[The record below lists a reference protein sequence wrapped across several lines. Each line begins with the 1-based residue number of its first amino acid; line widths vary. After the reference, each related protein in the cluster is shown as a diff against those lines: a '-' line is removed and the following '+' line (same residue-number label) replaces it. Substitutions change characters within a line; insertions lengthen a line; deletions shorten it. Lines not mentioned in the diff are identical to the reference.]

1 MGKSDEYIDFK
12 AYMRYLGKVTGEP
25 ADPDRLRNAV
35 LARAEERTELQTA
48 LSLLKS
54 LSVAAA
60 IVLVCALGAAGLG
73 YASAAGGDKAGRDKA
88 GRDKAGRDKAGENEA
103 GEELWSRARVE
114 DRGPRGALRLYDAY
128 EHSKEI
134 MEKFNRECL

>member
-1 MGKSDEYIDFK
+1 MKGMGKSDEYIDFK

-60 IVLVCALGAAGLG
+60 IVLVCALGAASLG
-73 YASAAGGDKAGRDKA
+73 YASA
-88 GRDKAGRDKAGENEA
+88 AGRDKAGENEA

-114 DRGPRGALRLYDAY
+114 DRGPRGVLRLYDAY

-134 MEKFNRECL
+134 REKFYRECL

>member
-12 AYMRYLGKVTGEP
+12 AYLRYLGKVTGEP

-88 GRDKAGRDKAGENEA
+88 G
-103 GEELWSRARVE
+103 EELWSRARVE
-114 DRGPRGALRLYDAY
+114 DRGPRGVRRLDDAY

-134 MEKFNRECL
+134 REKFYRECL

>member
-35 LARAEERTELQTA
+35 LARAEEHTELQTA

-88 GRDKAGRDKAGENEA
+88 G
-103 GEELWSRARVE
+103 EELWSRARVE

-134 MEKFNRECL
+134 KEKFYRECL

>member
-12 AYMRYLGKVTGEP
+12 AYLRYLGKVTGEP
-25 ADPDRLRNAV
+25 ADPDRLKKAV
-35 LARAEERTELQTA
+35 LARTEEHTELQTA

-88 GRDKAGRDKAGENEA
+88 G
-103 GEELWSRARVE
+103 EELWSRARVE
-114 DRGPRGALRLYDAY
+114 DRGPRGVVRLYDAY

-134 MEKFNRECL
+134 REKFYRECL

>member
-12 AYMRYLGKVTGEP
+12 AYLRYLGKVTGEP

-88 GRDKAGRDKAGENEA
+88 RENEA
-103 GEELWSRARVE
+103 GEEVWSRARVE
-114 DRGPRGALRLYDAY
+114 DRGPRGVLRLYDAY

-134 MEKFNRECL
+134 REKFNRECL

>member
-88 GRDKAGRDKAGENEA
+88 G
-103 GEELWSRARVE
+103 EELWSRARVE
-114 DRGPRGALRLYDAY
+114 DRGPRGSLRLYEAY

-134 MEKFNRECL
+134 REKFYRECL

>member
-25 ADPDRLRNAV
+25 ADADKLKQAV
-35 LARAEERTELQTA
+35 LAKAEERTEMQTA

-54 LSVAAA
+54 LSAAAA
-60 IVLVCALGAAGLG
+60 IVLVCALGAAGVG
-73 YASAAGGDKAGRDKA
+73 YASAGRTD
-88 GRDKAGRDKAGENEA
+88 EA

-114 DRGPRGALRLYDAY
+114 DRGQRGALRLYEAY
-128 EHSKEI
+128 EHSQEI
-134 MEKFNRECL
+134 REKFL

>member
-88 GRDKAGRDKAGENEA
+88 G
-103 GEELWSRARVE
+103 EELWSRARVE
-114 DRGPRGALRLYDAY
+114 DRGPRGVLRLYEAY

-134 MEKFNRECL
+134 REKFYRECL

>member
-25 ADPDRLRNAV
+25 TDPERLKREV
-35 LARAEERTELQTA
+35 LVRAEERTEMQTA
-48 LSLLKS
+48 LSLLKK
-54 LSVAAA
+54 LSAAAA

-73 YASAAGGDKAGRDKA
+73 YASAAGGD
-88 GRDKAGRDKAGENEA
+88 EA
-103 GEELWSRARVE
+103 PEEIWSRARVE
-114 DRGPRGALRLYDAY
+114 DKGPRGALRLYEAY

-134 MEKFNRECL
+134 REKLL

>member
-25 ADPDRLRNAV
+25 ADPDRLKNAV

-60 IVLVCALGAAGLG
+60 IVLVCAMGAAGLG

-88 GRDKAGRDKAGENEA
+88 RENEA

-114 DRGPRGALRLYDAY
+114 DRGPRGVVRLYDAY

-134 MEKFNRECL
+134 REKFYREGL

>member
-12 AYMRYLGKVTGEP
+12 AYLRYLGKVTGEP
-25 ADPDRLRNAV
+25 ADPDRLKKAV
-35 LARAEERTELQTA
+35 LARTEERTELQTA

-54 LSVAAA
+54 LGVAAA

-88 GRDKAGRDKAGENEA
+88 RENEA

-134 MEKFNRECL
+134 REKFYRECL

>member
-12 AYMRYLGKVTGEP
+12 SYLRYLGKVTGEP

-88 GRDKAGRDKAGENEA
+88 RENEA

-114 DRGPRGALRLYDAY
+114 DRGPRGVLRLYDAY

-134 MEKFNRECL
+134 REKFYRECL

>member
-54 LSVAAA
+54 LSVAAG

-73 YASAAGGDKAGRDKA
+73 YASAAGG
-88 GRDKAGRDKAGENEA
+88 DKAGRDKAGENEA

-114 DRGPRGALRLYDAY
+114 DRGPRGVLRLYDAY
-128 EHSKEI
+128 ERSKEI
-134 MEKFNRECL
+134 REKFNRECL

>member
-1 MGKSDEYIDFK
+1 MKGMGKSDEYIDFK
-12 AYMRYLGKVTGEP
+12 AYLRYLGKMTGEP
-25 ADPDRLRNAV
+25 ADPDRLKKAV
-35 LARAEERTELQTA
+35 LARSEERTELQTA

-88 GRDKAGRDKAGENEA
+88 G
-103 GEELWSRARVE
+103 EELWSRARVE
-114 DRGPRGALRLYDAY
+114 DRGPRGVLRLYDAY

-134 MEKFNRECL
+134 REKFYRECL

>member
-12 AYMRYLGKVTGEP
+12 AYMRYLGRVTGEP

-54 LSVAAA
+54 LSVATA

-88 GRDKAGRDKAGENEA
+88 RENEA

-114 DRGPRGALRLYDAY
+114 DRGPRGVLRLYEAY

-134 MEKFNRECL
+134 GEKFYRECL

>member
-60 IVLVCALGAAGLG
+60 IVLVGALGAAGLG

-88 GRDKAGRDKAGENEA
+88 G
-103 GEELWSRARVE
+103 EELWSRARVE
-114 DRGPRGALRLYDAY
+114 DRGPRGALRLYEAY

-134 MEKFNRECL
+134 KEKFYRECL

>member
-88 GRDKAGRDKAGENEA
+88 G
-103 GEELWSRARVE
+103 EELWSRARVE
-114 DRGPRGALRLYDAY
+114 DRGPRGVLRLYDAY

-134 MEKFNRECL
+134 REKFNRECL